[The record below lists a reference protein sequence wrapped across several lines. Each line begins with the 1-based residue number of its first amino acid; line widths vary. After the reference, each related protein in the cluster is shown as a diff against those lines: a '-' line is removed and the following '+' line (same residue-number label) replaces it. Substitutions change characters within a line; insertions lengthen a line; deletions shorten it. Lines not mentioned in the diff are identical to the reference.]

1 METTEN
7 NWTLGEMA
15 TLPREEK
22 LLKESGMKSY
32 SHYISSRYICI
43 REATRWQRGIL
54 MKVLGKMDSDRIMI
68 VKGEPFSK
76 DDREE
81 LFAGQRYFSYPF
93 PTASTVR
100 EALDIIRND
109 QDLQQKF
116 EAASMHINPDST
128 FWVSDTTRN
137 MLMQK
142 KPQFLDGR
150 DGQLYPARDLSGHY
164 HVTFV
169 YFHKGSLIW

>member
-7 NWTLGEMA
+7 NWTLGELV

-22 LLKESGMKSY
+22 PLKKSGSKYY
-32 SHYISSRYICI
+32 SRYIGSRYICI
-43 REATRWQRGIL
+43 REATNGQRGIL
-54 MKVLGKMDSDRIMI
+54 MKVLGKTDGDRIMI
-68 VKGEPFSK
+68 VNGEPFSK

-81 LFAGQRYFSYPF
+81 LFVGKRYFSYPF
-93 PTASTVR
+93 PTAREVM
-100 EALDIIRND
+100 EALDIISFD

-137 MLMQK
+137 MLLRK

-150 DGQLYPARDLSGHY
+150 DGQLYPARDDGEHY
-164 HVTFV
+164 RVTFV
-169 YFHKGSLIW
+169 YFYKGHLNW